1 MIHFVGVIHLVG
13 LLVIGLLTTDAT
25 AQETSGTEETGA
37 EASLEQMREL
47 IDAIQ
52 ARVDAMSA
60 VAEDRDAALDV
71 LGQQVR
77 QASRSLSSGH
87 DENSSLK
94 QENADLA
101 ARLEILAADR
111 EKLSRALDGR
121 GGETERLIT
130 ENSNLERELAAV
142 SSALRDAEEKK
153 RKQDQQIRELIRRLS
168 SGQSASGLTAARKVF
183 IDQLALRLA
192 DSGNVRRH
200 DGRLVLQSDI
210 LFAPGSATLD
220 AAGKDQLRLLSS
232 ETIDA
237 IQGISGDIRWMIR
250 IEGHTDSGSVQSA
263 EFPTDW
269 HLSIARAMAV
279 VEFLVEN
286 GVPSERLEAAG
297 FGALRPIDD
306 TDDEIAA
313 RRNRRIAFYLTQ
325 G

>member
-71 LGQQVR
+71 LWQQVR

-121 GGETERLIT
+121 GGETERLI
-130 ENSNLERELAAV
+130 EP
-142 SSALRDAEEKK
+142 
-153 RKQDQQIRELIRRLS
+153 
-168 SGQSASGLTAARKVF
+168 F
-183 IDQLALRLA
+183 
-192 DSGNVRRH
+192 
-200 DGRLVLQSDI
+200 
-210 LFAPGSATLD
+210 LF
-220 AAGKDQLRLLSS
+220 
-232 ETIDA
+232 
-237 IQGISGDIRWMIR
+237 
-250 IEGHTDSGSVQSA
+250 
-263 EFPTDW
+263 F
-269 HLSIARAMAV
+269 
-279 VEFLVEN
+279 
-286 GVPSERLEAAG
+286 
-297 FGALRPIDD
+297 
-306 TDDEIAA
+306 
-313 RRNRRIAFYLTQ
+313 
-325 G
+325 

>member
-1 MIHFVGVIHLVG
+1 MIRLPG
-13 LLVIGLLTTDAT
+13 LLIIGFLAT
-25 AQETSGTEETGA
+25 AAAAQEPPEVDENGA
-37 EASLEQMREL
+37 EASLEEMREL

-52 ARVDAMSA
+52 ARVEAMGV
-60 VAEDRDAALDV
+60 VAEDRDAALEV
-71 LGQQVR
+71 LGNQVQ

-94 QENADLA
+94 QENADLS

-111 EKLSRALDGR
+111 QKLARALDDH
-121 GGETERLIT
+121 GGEANRLIA

-153 RKQDQQIRELIRRLS
+153 RKQEQQIRELIRRLS
-168 SGQSASGLTAARKVF
+168 SGETAGGLVAARKVF

-210 LFAPGSATLD
+210 LFAQGSATLD
-220 AAGKDQLRLLSS
+220 AAGKDQLRVLASELL
-232 ETIDA
+232 TA
-237 IQGISGDIRWMIR
+237 IQGIPGDIRWMIR
-250 IEGHTDSGSVQSA
+250 TEGHTDSELIQSA
-263 EFPTDW
+263 TFPTPW
-269 HLSIARAMAV
+269 HLPIARAV
-279 VEFLVEN
+279 VVVKFLVQH

-306 TDDEIAA
+306 ADDEIAA
-313 RRNRRIAFYLTQ
+313 RRNRRIAFYLTE